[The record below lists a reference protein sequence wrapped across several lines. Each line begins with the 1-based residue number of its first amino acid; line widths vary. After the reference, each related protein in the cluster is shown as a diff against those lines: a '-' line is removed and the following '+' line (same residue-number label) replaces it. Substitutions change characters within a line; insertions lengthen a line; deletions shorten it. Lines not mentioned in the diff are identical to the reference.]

1 MDRLELLKPLIKF
14 NKDEFV
20 FVQIFQRRKD
30 NPNLELSVKRLKSYS
45 FYSWEEL
52 EEQLPRIQEIC
63 DLNNARAYIRLN
75 KQNSVDVSLRCIS
88 EMTDNV
94 RFGNAHKNKG
104 VWDSV
109 SGKNGSKDWWV
120 LDLDEEHLTAVTT
133 NANDKFISMKESIL
147 YDLNEEYQKR
157 ENTRMVELIKDLNK
171 KFEEMGV
178 DKSHG
183 YSAEISGTTSYEAIE
198 NKTKSGIHIICKP
211 FDTRIL
217 DKYNKELGA
226 KQLPT
231 IQIQKDANTII
242 YIGNEI

>member
-1 MDRLELLKPLIKF
+1 MKTSTVDRLELLRPLIKF

-20 FVQIFQRRKD
+20 FLQIFQRRKD
-30 NPNLELSVKRLKSYS
+30 NPDLELSVKRLKSYS

-109 SGKNGSKDWWV
+109 SGKAGSKQWW
-120 LDLDEEHLTAVTT
+120 LIDIDEEHL
-133 NANDKFISMKESIL
+133 NLKDSIIEDL
-147 YDLNEEYQKR
+147 ICVYNVREGEFDVQWLEDYNYDVLNILAK
-157 ENTRMVELIKDLNK
+157 NSICKNK
-171 KFEEMGV
+171 
-178 DKSHG
+178 
-183 YSAEISGTTSYEAIE
+183 YPITC
-198 NKTKSGIHIICKP
+198 NRTKSGIHIICKP

-231 IQIQKDANTII
+231 IQLQKDANSIL
-242 YIGNEI
+242 YIGEEQS